1 MNKGVG
7 IVLQARMG
15 SKRLPGKVM
24 KMICGKPIIG
34 HILDRLR
41 LVENS
46 DMIITA
52 TTKKVIDDIIEEYSY
67 KQGIACFR
75 GDEDDVLNRCY
86 NLAQYFDLHHIVR
99 TTGDNPLVDYE
110 EIERLI
116 TLHLESCADYTH
128 AFGQLPVGIGVDCF
142 TIDAL
147 RRSWVEGLELNHREH
162 INEYIQERPGIF
174 FINELDIPLEK
185 KASSLRLTVDTLKDF
200 RRVDAIYKNANK
212 PGVCITTQEAIRL
225 CDM

>member
-7 IVLQARMG
+7 IVLQARMN

-67 KQGIACFR
+67 QQGVVCFR
-75 GDEDDVLNRCY
+75 GDEDDVLNRFY
-86 NLAQYFDLHHIVR
+86 DLAQYYDLYHIVR
-99 TTGDNPLVDYE
+99 ATGDNPLVDYE

-116 TLHLESCADYTH
+116 ALHLKSRADYTH

-147 RRSWVEGLELNHREH
+147 KRSWAKGLKQNHREH
-162 INEYIQERPGIF
+162 INEYIQERPEF
-174 FINELDIPLEK
+174 FSINELDIPLEK
-185 KASSLRLTVDTLKDF
+185 KASSLRLTVDTLEDF
-200 RRVDAIYKNANK
+200 RRVDAIYKKADK

>member
-7 IVLQARMG
+7 IVLQARME
-15 SKRLPGKVM
+15 SKRLPGKAM

-34 HILDRLR
+34 HILDRLK
-41 LVENS
+41 LVNNS
-46 DMIITA
+46 DIIITA

-67 KQGIACFR
+67 KQGVACFR
-75 GDEDDVLNRCY
+75 GDEDDVLNRFY
-86 NLAQYFDLHHIVR
+86 NLAQYFDLYHIVR
-99 TTGDNPLVDYE
+99 ATGDNPLVDYE

-116 TLHLESCADYTH
+116 TLHLKSCADYTH
-128 AFGQLPVGIGVDCF
+128 AFGQLPVGSGVDCF

-147 RRSWVEGLELNHREH
+147 KRSWVEGLKLNHREH
-162 INEYIQERPGIF
+162 INEYIQERPGNF

-185 KASSLRLTVDTLKDF
+185 KASSLRLTVDTLEDF
-200 RRVDAIYKNANK
+200 KRVDAIYKKANK

>member
-1 MNKGVG
+1 VNKRVG
-7 IVLQARMG
+7 IVLQARMD

-41 LVENS
+41 LVKNS
-46 DMIITA
+46 DMIVTA
-52 TTKKVIDDIIEEYSY
+52 TTEKVIDDIIEEYSCE
-67 KQGIACFR
+67 QGVACFR
-75 GDEDDVLNRCY
+75 GDEDDVLSRFY
-86 NLAQYFDLHHIVR
+86 DLAQYYDLCHIVR
-99 TTGDNPLVDYE
+99 ATSDNPLVDYE

-116 TLHLESCADYTH
+116 TLHLKSCADYTH

-147 RRSWVEGLELNHREH
+147 KRSWAKGLKQNHREH
-162 INEYIQERPGIF
+162 INEYIQERPGF
-174 FINELDIPLEK
+174 FSINELDIPLEK
-185 KASSLRLTVDTLKDF
+185 KASSLRLTVDTLEDF
-200 RRVDAIYKNANK
+200 RRVDAIYKKADK

>member
-1 MNKGVG
+1 MNKRVG

-24 KMICGKPIIG
+24 KKICGKPIIG
-34 HILDRLR
+34 HVLDRLK
-41 LVENS
+41 LVKNS
-46 DMIITA
+46 DIIVTA
-52 TTKKVIDDIIEEYSY
+52 TTNEVIDDIIEEYSY
-67 KQGIACFR
+67 KQGVVCFR
-75 GDEDDVLNRCY
+75 GEDDDVLSRYY
-86 NLAQYFDLHHIVR
+86 NSAQYFNLHHIVR
-99 TTGDNPLVDYE
+99 ATADNPLVDYE

-116 TLHLESCADYTH
+116 DLHLKSCSDYTH
-128 AFGQLPVGIGVDCF
+128 AFGQLPVGIGVECF

-147 RRSWVEGLELNHREH
+147 KRSWIEGLKLNHREH
-162 INEYIQERPGIF
+162 INEYIQERPEIF

-200 RRVDAIYKNANK
+200 RRVDAIYRKANK
-212 PGVCITTQEAIRL
+212 PGVYITTQEAIRL